1 MKEGIIMHEETTST
15 TFQEYLL
22 RKITEKQAPPLT
34 DYNRGAVAMLLEMHD
49 VYQQLLNNQLRTPS
63 EPDEE

>member
-15 TFQEYLL
+15 AFQEYILQ
-22 RKITEKQAPPLT
+22 KITEKQAAPLT

>member
-1 MKEGIIMHEETTST
+1 MHEETTST
-15 TFQEYLL
+15 AFQEYLL
-22 RKITEKQAPPLT
+22 RKMAEKQAAPLT

-49 VYQQLLNNQLRTPS
+49 VYQHLLNNQSVTPS

>member
-1 MKEGIIMHEETTST
+1 MYKETTST
-15 TFQEYLL
+15 AFQEYLL
-22 RKITEKQAPPLT
+22 RKITEKQAAPFT